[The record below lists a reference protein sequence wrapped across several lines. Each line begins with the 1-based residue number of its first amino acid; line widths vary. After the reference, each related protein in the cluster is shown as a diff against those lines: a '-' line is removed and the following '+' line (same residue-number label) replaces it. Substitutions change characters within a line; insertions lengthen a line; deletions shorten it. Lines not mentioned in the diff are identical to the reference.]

1 VPGFGVIIN
10 PHAGENR
17 REQDRLPRLR
27 EIIGDAGI
35 VHAPQSL
42 DDLETLMRELHRR
55 GIDVLAVCGG
65 DGSFFRSLSAMV
77 RIYAG
82 APLPKFLPLRA
93 GSMNTIAR
101 SVGCRHGSPERV
113 LGHAIA
119 DYRRGRPF
127 ETTERGLIAVDDRH
141 YGFMVGAGA
150 IVSFL
155 QVYYAAPGRGP
166 VAAAKLFARLVLSGL
181 VGGTLVRGILQG
193 FEGDVDCDGE
203 RVPHRVHNLFYASSI
218 TDIGLGFHA
227 TYLATR
233 KRGFFHLLS
242 GRLTVKQLVPR
253 LYRLRRGWPLDVPG
267 LYDNLAR
274 EVRVEFARPTHYMI
288 DGDVLE
294 AVPRIA
300 LRSGPRLTIIR
311 K

>member
-1 VPGFGVIIN
+1 MPGFGVIIN

-17 REQDRLPRLR
+17 REQDRLPRLV
-27 EIIGDAGI
+27 EVVGDAGV
-35 VHAPQSL
+35 VHAPSSL
-42 DDLETLMRELHRR
+42 DDLETLTRELRR
-55 GIDVLAVCGG
+55 REIDVLAVCGG
-65 DGSFFRSLSAMV
+65 DGSFFRALSAMV
-77 RIYAG
+77 RAYAG
-82 APLPKFLPLRA
+82 TALPKFLPLRA

-113 LGHAIA
+113 LAHAVA

-127 ETTERGLIAVDDRH
+127 ETTERQLITVDERH

-150 IVSFL
+150 IVNFL

-166 VAAAKLFARLVLSGL
+166 WAAAKLFTRFVLSGT
-181 VGGTLVRGILQG
+181 VGGAWTRGILQG

-233 KRGFFHLLS
+233 KRGYFHLLA
-242 GRLTVKQLVPR
+242 GRLTASQLVPR
-253 LYRLRRGWPLDVPG
+253 LRRLRRGWPLDAET
-267 LYDNLAR
+267 LYDNLAQ
-274 EVRVEFARPTHYMI
+274 EVRVEFATPTHYMI
-288 DGDVLE
+288 DGDVLD
-294 AVPRIA
+294 AVPRLT